1 MAQPLMKAI
10 RVVACTASLGVVG
23 MLALPGG
30 ALAHHSFAMFDTSK
44 QVDLAGTIT
53 KFEWTNPHTFIW
65 VAVEKEGKT
74 ENWAI
79 EGQSPNYLSRRGW
92 SRHTVK
98 PGDKVTVSIA
108 PLRSGDTGGMFQKIT
123 LADGKVMTMQGE
135 SPPPP
140 TSGTAPAER

>member
-1 MAQPLMKAI
+1 MGQPLMKAI
-10 RVVACTASLGVVG
+10 RVLACTGSLAVAGV
-23 MLALPGG
+23 LALPGG

-53 KFEWTNPHTFIW
+53 RFEWTNPHTFIW
-65 VAVEKEGKT
+65 VAVEKEGKV

-92 SRHTVK
+92 SRNSLK
-98 PGDKVTVSIA
+98 PGDKVTVSIS

-135 SPPPP
+135 SPPAPV
-140 TSGTAPAER
+140 TAPPAQ

>member
-1 MAQPLMKAI
+1 MVQPVLKAF
-10 RVVACTASLGVVG
+10 RVIACTALLAVTGV
-23 MLALPGG
+23 LAYPGG

-44 QVDLAGTIT
+44 QVDLAGTVT
-53 KFEWTNPHTFIW
+53 KFEWTNPHTFVW
-65 VAVEKEGKT
+65 VAVEKEGKV

-79 EGQSPNYLSRRGW
+79 EGQSPNFLSRRGW
-92 SRHTVK
+92 TRTTLK

-108 PLRSGDTGGMFQKIT
+108 PLRSGETGGMFQKIT

-140 TSGTAPAER
+140 TPETAPAAR